1 MQQSKEQKQDDNFC
15 LRALAGRC
23 DAGCWWW
30 QKCDAAVSSTRVT
43 GGHHWDKEYRG
54 GCWWLESCRRLAA
67 VLAGKLRTLLLS
79 CLELVLAPQ
88 QVGPSTRGLAA
99 AGGILA
105 DISRGSGCS
114 NREQRRQSHRRRGGG
129 LVGLFYFTW
138 FCPFFPHPPV
148 LVHFLQFFAC
158 SHRFYFI
165 FGFPNF

>member
-1 MQQSKEQKQDDNFC
+1 MITSVCQRWQGGVMLGAGGDKSAMLQY
-15 LRALAGRC
+15 LAPGWLAATTGTKSTGVA
-23 DAGCWWW
+23 AG
-30 QKCDAAVSSTRVT
+30 
-43 GGHHWDKEYRG
+43 G
-54 GCWWLESCRRLAA
+54 GCWWLESCHRLAA
-67 VLAGKLRTLLLS
+67 VLAGKLRTLLL
-79 CLELVLAPQ
+79 CWLVPGA
-88 QVGPSTRGLAA
+88 GAATSGAKHSGLAA
-99 AGGILA
+99 AGEILA

-129 LVGLFYFTW
+129 LVGLFHFTW